1 MIAFSRSWSRR
12 IRNRAIPERAACYS
26 RARCR
31 MSATNDLR
39 HALEVVEPHL
49 ARVISQVDRI
59 TTHRDRLRDAL
70 ADATSDRNETNDAE

>member
-1 MIAFSRSWSRR
+1 
-12 IRNRAIPERAACYS
+12 
-26 RARCR
+26 